1 MRKMS
6 SDEVTQL
13 NPFRGSKGVETRLKD
28 PKFAV
33 KFYDKAETQALF
45 KALDIAAEKWE
56 QGIQKFDNSD
66 RKDKYYNAYKM
77 DVDLNFMKT
86 RNLISLET
94 MRSVDESKEENKDNL
109 GLCRYVPLPF
119 PQIKFKLQL

>member
-1 MRKMS
+1 MS

-13 NPFRGSKGVETRLKD
+13 NSFGGSKGVETRLKD

-33 KFYDKAETQALF
+33 KFYDKSETQALF

-94 MRSVDESKEENKDNL
+94 MRSVDESKEENKENL
-109 GLCRYVPLPF
+109 GLCRYVPLPW
-119 PQIKFKLQL
+119 PPIKFKLQS